1 MVKDEGPRFDITPLG
16 RGQYLV
22 SDGGGQRLAYAA
34 GPPEA
39 RWVFLDGLVHVI
51 DVTAPGGA
59 GLRARHDEMALASPM
74 PASVTMV
81 GARPG
86 QRVSQGDVLVMLEAM
101 KMELLIR
108 APHDGTVK
116 SVACSVGDLV
126 QPGIPL
132 VELE

>member
-1 MVKDEGPRFDITPLG
+1 MKDEGPRFDITPLG

-22 SDGGGQRLAYAA
+22 SDGTRRRLAYAA

-51 DVTAPGGA
+51 DVTVPA
-59 GLRARHDEMALASPM
+59 GHAHVGARHDEMALASPM

-81 GARPG
+81 DARPG
-86 QRVSQGDVLVMLEAM
+86 QHVSQGDVLVMLEAM

-116 SVACSVGDLV
+116 AVACNVGDLV